1 MKNDVRIA
9 RWVATVAGLIG
20 FVLSIATP
28 LLPVV
33 QTTATLNWPQNG
45 QLNNVT
51 APLISQVPVNLTA
64 TVPCEVVRSMPP
76 SGGLVLGTAPE
87 AGKQA
92 ALNAMLVNV
101 TATRVDVI
109 VRNVVVAS
117 VPRARVVSPQCQ
129 RIEIT
134 SSEAGTFATFVGLT
148 DASGGQERSD
158 CRGSTPVRNCAAGS
172 PTRTC
177 GRRSSGC
184 SPN

>member
-1 MKNDVRIA
+1 MTVTMPATTARDAAQDVKIA

-20 FVLSIATP
+20 FVLSVLTP

-51 APLISQVPVNLTA
+51 APLISQVPVTMTV
-64 TVPCEVVRSMPP
+64 TVPCDVVRSMPP
-76 SGGLVLGTAPE
+76 NGGLVLGTAPKD
-87 AGKQA
+87 GKEA

-117 VPRARVVSPQCQ
+117 VPRVRVVSP
-129 RIEIT
+129 
-134 SSEAGTFATFVGLT
+134 AG
-148 DASGGQERSD
+148 
-158 CRGSTPVRNCAAGS
+158 AAGPATSGDVNASRS
-172 PTRTC
+172 PR
-177 GRRSSGC
+177 RRPARSPRSSG
-184 SPN
+184 

>member
-1 MKNDVRIA
+1 M
-9 RWVATVAGLIG
+9 
-20 FVLSIATP
+20 
-28 LLPVV
+28 
-33 QTTATLNWPQNG
+33 
-45 QLNNVT
+45 
-51 APLISQVPVNLTA
+51 
-64 TVPCEVVRSMPP
+64 
-76 SGGLVLGTAPE
+76 LGTAPK

-148 DASGGQERSD
+148 DADR
-158 CRGSTPVRNCAAGS
+158 
-172 PTRTC
+172 
-177 GRRSSGC
+177 
-184 SPN
+184 